1 MENSGAYALRATRA
15 NQRRWAVLISGRG
28 SNLSAL
34 LDARDEVEIAL
45 VVSSSTAAIGLKR
58 AERAGVRTQLTPF
71 RIGRSGQPIIDWLK
85 LDEILR
91 ESGITNLFLAGF
103 MKVIPASFVDRWEG
117 KILNL
122 HPSLLPKY
130 PGLESIERA
139 WRAGDDIGV
148 TVHEVTSEIDAGKII
163 LKRVTLA
170 QSRHLNA
177 TSNKEY
183 ALDSSLES
191 VELRVHIDEQRAV
204 KEAIRRWNKW
214 PML

>member
-1 MENSGAYALRATRA
+1 MENSAARATRA
-15 NQRRWAVLISGRG
+15 TRAKRRRWAVLISGRG
-28 SNLSAL
+28 SNLAAL
-34 LDARDEVEIAL
+34 LDTRDEVEIAL
-45 VVSSSTAAIGLKR
+45 VVSSSHAAVGLKR
-58 AERAGVRTQLTPF
+58 AERAGVRTRVTPF
-71 RIGRSGQPIIDWLK
+71 KLGRSGQPIIDWVK
-85 LDEILR
+85 LNVMLR
-91 ESGITNLFLAGF
+91 ECGITNLFLAGF
-103 MKVIPASFVDRWEG
+103 MKVIPSSFVECWEG

-139 WRAGDDIGV
+139 WRARENIGV
-148 TVHEVTSEIDAGKII
+148 TVHEVTPEVDAGKII
-163 LKRVTLA
+163 LQRVTLA

-177 TSNKEY
+177 TSNEEY
-183 ALDSSLES
+183 SFDSPLDS